1 MSAPQPRLR
10 PTEPAT
16 LVVAGL
22 AAAATGWLLISRF
35 YGDLPR
41 ITWFPVVVV
50 AGVAVFEAV
59 LAQDTYARVHRK
71 GPAPMLSRLR
81 PGPRPPRPPVQPLVV
96 ARLAVV
102 AKASSLAGAL
112 FAGWYGGLLPWL
124 LIESGRLTQAAAE
137 VAPAIGGLVASLG
150 LLAAA
155 LWLERACRVPKPPE
169 DEEKPDGDGR

>member
-16 LVVAGL
+16 LVVAWL

-35 YGDLPR
+35 YGALPR

-50 AGVAVFEAV
+50 AGVAVLEAV

-71 GPAPMLSRLR
+71 GPAPVLSRLR
-81 PGPRPPRPPVQPLVV
+81 RGPHPTRPPVQPLVV
-96 ARLAVV
+96 VRLAVL
-102 AKASSLAGAL
+102 AKASSVAGAL

-124 LIESGRLTQAAAE
+124 LIEAGRLTQAAAE
-137 VAPAIGGLVASLG
+137 VAPTIGGLVASLG

-155 LWLERACRVPKPPE
+155 LWLERACRVPKPPD
-169 DEEKPDGDGR
+169 DEKKSDDDGK